1 MGDDFSTGG
10 SLMPSNTTP
19 HPPKP
24 LEVNRRTLR
33 ASHRLRQQGATAHVL
48 HNGFASPH
56 VEQSLILAP
65 FEEEGY
71 VYAFA
76 ALIGVDWSDKKHD
89 IALQAADSTAVE
101 LSVVAHTPET
111 IHA

>member
-1 MGDDFSTGG
+1 
-10 SLMPSNTTP
+10 MPTET
-19 HPPKP
+19 
-24 LEVNRRTLR
+24 
-33 ASHRLRQQGATAHVL
+33 
-48 HNGFASPH
+48 
-56 VEQSLILAP
+56 
-65 FEEEGY
+65 
-71 VYAFA
+71 FA